1 MPDLS
6 LVCIGCVFVE
16 TGMGGEG
23 VIVDGGGFEEGN
35 SIIGAGGESLF
46 GEETISGGETV
57 FGMGKG
63 SGISVVCVGKS
74 DVGGRIGVVVLDEV

>member
-1 MPDLS
+1 MEVQHP
-6 LVCIGCVFVE
+6 E

-23 VIVDGGGFEEGN
+23 VMVDGGGFEEGN
-35 SIIGAGGESLF
+35 SIIGAGGEPLF

-57 FGMGKG
+57 FGMGKV
-63 SGISVVCVGKS
+63 SGISVVCVGKF